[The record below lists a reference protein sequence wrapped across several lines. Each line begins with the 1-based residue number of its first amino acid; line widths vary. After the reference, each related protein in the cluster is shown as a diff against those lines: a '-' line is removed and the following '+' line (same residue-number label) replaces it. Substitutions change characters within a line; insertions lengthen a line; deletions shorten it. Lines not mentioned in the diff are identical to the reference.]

1 MGRFKILKTFSL
13 FLVFFIF
20 PMDGYAQD
28 HRKEI
33 DSISKL
39 LLNNYAKGDQN
50 PNLTLK
56 HVTSLYYLSKEA
68 KFYQGQVGAIFE
80 EARIYYFNG
89 HFDSAL
95 AKISEGI
102 DLTKAKGDDTMLCRF
117 LLVYQKVLLQ
127 LDHLSAAT
135 QILKEAE
142 RYNEKVTSK
151 EDKLINDIYIL
162 SSQADLLI
170 LNKNPS
176 DIEKIIQL
184 KNQAYSKSLKISN
197 SNYLKKATILYS
209 LESLTA
215 SLAHFGKVAEARKF
229 MTIIDQ
235 HLSTFPDDAFTIQSL
250 IIKGMIESAAKNP
263 EKAVGYYTQAS
274 IKAQKNNNTYK
285 EYEIYAMISA
295 SYAEMKDFEKATS
308 FSKKYKHL
316 IDSIDI
322 VKKKSGDVNFI
333 NKINQKVSSKKTV
346 SDNNLYFIIFLVAS
360 IILVILFFIYKIRR
374 KKKNSEKLIQNEA
387 PSISDVSVDTPS
399 EVNQNQENL
408 QHNTSENV
416 KELVVLAK
424 EDINAFYIEFQKVYP
439 DFYKTLAEKYPELN
453 ISDINFCTLMKMN
466 FGIKEI
472 SQYNN
477 STIRAA
483 EARKYRIIKKMELN
497 NQNELY
503 MILSNIN

>member
-1 MGRFKILKTFSL
+1 MSRFKILKTFSL

-170 LNKNPS
+170 LNKNLT

-229 MTIIDQ
+229 MKIIDQ

-333 NKINQKVSSKKTV
+333 NKINQKINSKKTV
-346 SDNNLYFIIFLVAS
+346 SDNNLYFIIFLVAA

-374 KKKNSEKLIQNEA
+374 KKKNTEYP
-387 PSISDVSVDTPS
+387 PSISDGSVDTPS
-399 EVNQNQENL
+399 EVKQNQENL

-483 EARKYRIIKKMELN
+483 EARRYRIIKKMELN